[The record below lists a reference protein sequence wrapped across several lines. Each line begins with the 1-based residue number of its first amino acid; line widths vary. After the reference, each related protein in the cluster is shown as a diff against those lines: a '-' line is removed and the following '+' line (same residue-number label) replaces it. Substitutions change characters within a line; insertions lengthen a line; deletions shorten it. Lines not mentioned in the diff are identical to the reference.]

1 MPIKSLYKTKSS
13 LYRKAFEKKGLK
25 ETGKF
30 QYGGMNPTR
39 SDSLFVLNNNRVIN
53 NLLSQGDYQWD
64 SRFYR
69 RVNPNRWTRS
79 EYPAASRF
87 WNESIPEEHKE
98 GRQKDSNRPISDYRR
113 RRGNF
118 IGTSDWMPGGGDDY
132 GVPFQYIHPNIAPQF
147 KGDLRPIDRNGRR
160 DDSKPYV
167 YSYGYDNLAI
177 TPWDMLN
184 AQQRIQRINKYGVSG
199 SPYKTK
205 EEFVEKT
212 SDPEILK
219 KQRLLKEAGLY
230 KGDIDGLWGKNSKKA
245 WDKYEQSVADKKP
258 TTTGTTGTTT
268 TTATTTAPTAPPVV
282 SKPVIYT
289 APTKVQPKTTQTN
302 SDTPWRFMLG
312 NDSYQTFDEETAK
325 TFAKDL
331 GITNLQRGDNKNID
345 SATGKYRDYS
355 SLISSPTTNTG
366 TTGQITKYPKLKR
379 MAFGGTVKS
388 APRLAKIYKASKLR
402 K

>member
-13 LYRKAFEKKGLK
+13 LYRKAFEKKGL
-25 ETGKF
+25 GNF
-30 QYGGMNPTR
+30 RSYQRGGTLPPIYTPDPNDSR
-39 SDSLFVLNNNRVIN
+39 IRRYSDSLNLYNFTQKGLNAV
-53 NLLSQGDYQWD
+53 
-64 SRFYR
+64 
-69 RVNPNRWTRS
+69 
-79 EYPAASRF
+79 
-87 WNESIPEEHKE
+87 
-98 GRQKDSNRPISDYRR
+98 
-113 RRGNF
+113 
-118 IGTSDWMPGGGDDY
+118 
-132 GVPFQYIHPNIAPQF
+132 
-147 KGDLRPIDRNGRR
+147 RNGRSAYNEW
-160 DDSKPYV
+160 DDIEPNRNRVLSNDAYINTRANNYIRRHPNE
-167 YSYGYDNLAI
+167 NLANVREDI
-177 TPWDMLN
+177 RRELYFNNIRPTN
-184 AQQRIQRINKYGVSG
+184 VIQYGVRT
-199 SPYKTK
+199 SPNSFEENYTVPIYKK
-205 EEFVEKT
+205 PVQPVQYADPKIVEKQ
-212 SDPEILK
+212 K
-219 KQRLLKEAGLY
+219 KLKEVGLY
-230 KGDIDGLWGKNSKKA
+230 AGRLDGVWGKKSKEA
-245 WDKYEQSVADKKP
+245 WKKYEENLSAEKTP
-258 TTTGTTGTTT
+258 TTPTTPTTLTTTTTSTTPTPTSNPTPTRTPTPT
-268 TTATTTAPTAPPVV
+268 TTATTTVPATPPVV
-282 SKPVIYT
+282 KKPVIYT